1 MEDDPLKGFRF
12 LIWFVIGGLVG
23 ALIIKILLR

>member
-23 ALIIKILLR
+23 IIALGRFL